1 MTRGVRSTVGAI
13 AIVLVAIITGF
24 AVGNVFGDDRGI
36 AKEVVIYRG
45 VIFGSIN
52 ALVAVGLVFVYRAA
66 RVVNFSQASFGALAA
81 FLYLLLREGWRWG
94 FWPAIG
100 GALAAALVAGFM
112 FELAVLRRF
121 ARAPRLVLTVVTI
134 AVGQALLG
142 LALTLPETFG
152 FKPDPETGLNNL
164 PTTAP
169 STPFDGSTWK
179 SGDIFFNGNQVAA
192 VVFAAAVLI
201 ALAVFLRFTRVGT
214 AVRGA
219 AENRERAGQLG
230 IDVDGLS
237 TVVWVIVAGIGAV
250 AALSNIIAGSA
261 SLNATVN
268 LSAGAFGVGVLLRG
282 LAPAVLARMDDL
294 PMAAAGGI
302 AVGIFEESVR
312 WATSQ
317 AATVDLVLLVIVIG
331 ALLVQHRGESRV
343 SADDAS
349 SWEATDEIRGIP
361 HELRSLGSVRLGL
374 RRFFWVLAAVL
385 ALFPWVMSPTQTSLG
400 ALYAIYGIIGI
411 SLVVLTGWGGQ
422 ISLGQFGF
430 VAVGAVVGGAL
441 TEHRVPFLLAV
452 PLAALVTAAVAIA
465 VGIPALR
472 IKGLFLAVSTLAFA
486 VAASTFLVNRRYFD
500 WLIPDEVVRPKI
512 LWVDT
517 ASGERVYY
525 YVCLVFLAFAIFAA
539 GGLRSSRTGRLLIAM
554 RENERAA
561 QSFSIN
567 LVRTRL
573 TAFAMSGFLAG
584 MAGVLYVHHQNGVAE
599 ASYSATRS
607 VDMFLMAVLGG
618 LGSVYTVLVGAI
630 YLATATIVIG
640 NEGGRLLAGSGGVLI
655 ILMFFPTG
663 LGSLVFRARDGWLR
677 RIAQR
682 NRIFVATLVKG
693 RLKEGDEAKIPMGE
707 RVEDANEVPRRYE
720 LDSVIGDQG
729 KSQLTKVWRY

>member
-1 MTRGVRSTVGAI
+1 MSSGVRSALAAI
-13 AIVLVAIITGF
+13 AIVLVAIVSGF
-24 AVGNVFGDDRGI
+24 AVGNIFGDEQGI
-36 AKEVVIYRG
+36 AKEVVVYRG
-45 VIFGSIN
+45 VIYGSVN

-81 FLYLLLREGWRWG
+81 FLYLLLRDGWRWG
-94 FWPAIG
+94 FWPALAG
-100 GALAAALVAGFM
+100 GLAVALVAGFV

-121 ARAPRLVLTVVTI
+121 ARSPRLVLTVVTI
-134 AVGQALLG
+134 AVGQSLLG

-152 FKPDPETGLNNL
+152 FEPDPDTGINIL
-164 PTTAP
+164 PTIAP

-179 SGDIFFNGNQVAA
+179 SGDIFFTGNQVAA
-192 VVFAAAVLI
+192 VVLAVVVLA

-214 AVRGA
+214 AIRGA
-219 AENRERAGQLG
+219 AENRDRASQLG

-237 TVVWVIVAGIGAV
+237 TIVWVIVAGIGAV
-250 AALSNIIAGSA
+250 AALSNIIAGSS

-268 LSAGAFGVGVLLRG
+268 QSAGAFGVGVLLRG
-282 LAPAVLARMDDL
+282 LAPAVLARMDNL
-294 PMAAAGGI
+294 PVAAAGGI
-302 AVGIFEESVR
+302 AVGMFEESVR

-317 AATVDLVLLVIVIG
+317 AATVDLVLLIIVVG
-331 ALLVQHRGESRV
+331 ALLLQHRGESRV
-343 SADDAS
+343 AADDAS
-349 SWEATDEIRGIP
+349 SWEATEEVRGIP
-361 HELRSLGSVRLGL
+361 HELASLGVVRRGL

-385 ALFPWVMSPTQTSLG
+385 VLFPWVMSPSQTNLG
-400 ALYAIYGIIGI
+400 ALYAIYGIVGI
-411 SLVVLTGWGGQ
+411 SLVILTGWGGQ

-441 TEHRVPFLLAV
+441 TEGGVPFLLAV
-452 PLAALVTAAVAIA
+452 PLAALVTAAAAIA

-486 VAASTFLVNRRYFD
+486 VAASTFLVNRRYFG
-500 WLIPDEVVRPKI
+500 WLIPEEVVRPKI

-517 ASGERVYY
+517 GSGERVYY
-525 YVCLVFLAFAIFAA
+525 YLCLAFLGFAIFAA
-539 GGLRSSRTGRLLIAM
+539 GGLRTSRTGRLLIAM

-561 QSFSIN
+561 QSFAIN

-584 MAGVLYVHHQNGVAE
+584 MAGVLYVHHQNGLAE
-599 ASYSATRS
+599 SSYSATRS

-618 LGSVYTVLVGAI
+618 LGSVYAVLVGAI
-630 YLATATIVIG
+630 YLATATIVIA
-640 NEGGRLLAGSGGVLI
+640 NEGGQLLASSFGVLV

-663 LGSLVFRARDGWLR
+663 LGSLVFRLRDGWLR

-693 RLKEGDEAKIPMGE
+693 RLKEGDEAKIPIGE
-707 RVEDANEVPRRYE
+707 RLDDAVEVPRRYE